1 MEINDKNVMQFPRK
15 SAEQKSSKPTIRRR
29 VVGVTCSHKN
39 ITIDDSNSMVHCDDC
54 GEKINPVWL
63 LGEFMRIESQWGQA
77 LAKLRSQLD
86 EASSK
91 VRCKCTHCGKMT
103 NIIR

>member
-1 MEINDKNVMQFPRK
+1 MEINDTKVLQFPKRSEKTKSDNPTLRK
-15 SAEQKSSKPTIRRR
+15 RLG
-29 VVGVTCSHKN
+29 GVKCAHKN
-39 ITIDDSNSMVHCDDC
+39 ITIDDSNTMVHCDDC

-77 LAKLRSQLD
+77 LAKLGRQLD
-86 EASSK
+86 EAQRK
-91 VRCKCTHCGKMT
+91 VQCKCTHCGKMT